1 MALARGLPATEEA
14 IGNHRMSGAKRN
26 LLNAPVMG
34 LVGATKYYGPVEA
47 LKAVSINFRRGQVH
61 AVVGENG
68 AGKSTLIGIATGAV
82 PPDFAVIRVSGKE
95 IKRPNAK
102 KLHRAGVAVTFQHPE
117 LAEEMTVFENLQL
130 AAPSLKG
137 AAGRAEAERLLA
149 AVGSEQHAMP
159 LNARVRD
166 LTLAQQHII
175 EIAGAIASKPK
186 VLFFD
191 EPTEPFQHADI
202 EKLFGLIKQLR
213 EEGVAVVYVSH
224 RLHEIN
230 ELADH
235 ITVLRD
241 GKSIDSRPASR
252 ITTDQIITMIAGRP
266 LDQVFPDKAKRA
278 GDTVLEVRN
287 LSGHGF
293 TNVSFSARAGEL
305 VGVTGVE
312 GEGQRQFLRTI
323 AGLERRTA
331 GSVQVNGKGVE
342 GNTTAAAR
350 KAGIGF
356 VTDDRHEEGLFLT
369 LRVRENIGIGAL
381 DRISTAGVIDRKRDR
396 ALTKEVMDRLGIYTG
411 YRIKE
416 HDDTTAAELSGGNQ
430 QKALI
435 GREIADEPAVILID
449 EPTKGVDVGART
461 EIYERLRELAES
473 GVAVVVSSSDG
484 IELAGLCDR
493 VAVFARGQIVKEL
506 AGETLTDEAITEA
519 NMTATVARE
528 GGPARTKETEKR
540 WRRIMAADHFPAA
553 VLAVLT
559 TIVLLG
565 TTAISDGFLSAF
577 NIGTMLTFLSILG
590 FVSIAQ
596 LGTIVVGRIDLSV
609 GALAGFVVVLA
620 SFLMPDGGGPWD
632 SLWGAVQILAFTAAF
647 GLFQG
652 WLVTWCNIPAIVVTV
667 ATFIGLQGMSLV
679 LRPQA
684 GGSITDD
691 ITDVTQWGFA
701 AVPAC
706 FLAMAVIVAVF
717 EFALFR
723 TALGRRLRAVGSNPL
738 GATRVGIR
746 VNRHILL
753 AFVLSGVLSGIAG
766 LILAGQ
772 VGIGSPAT
780 GVEYTLMSI
789 TAVVLGGTRIAG
801 GRGSVLSVFMGA
813 ALVQSLSSASS
824 FINQDS
830 AIHLTVLGAVTLVAA
845 TFFSVARRERT
856 G

>member
-1 MALARGLPATEEA
+1 
-14 IGNHRMSGAKRN
+14 MSAGKRN
-26 LLNAPVMG
+26 LLGAPIMG
-34 LVGATKYYGPVEA
+34 IVGATKYYGPVEA
-47 LKAVSINFRRGQVH
+47 LKAVNLTIRRGQVH

-68 AGKSTLIGIATGAV
+68 AGKSTLIGIAAGAV
-82 PPDFAVIRVSGKE
+82 PPDFAVIRVAGKE

-130 AAPSLKG
+130 AAPSLTG

-149 AVGSEQHAMP
+149 VVGSEQHAMS
-159 LNARVRD
+159 LDVRVRD
-166 LTLAQQHII
+166 LTLAQFHII

-186 VLFFD
+186 VLFLD
-191 EPTEPFQHADI
+191 EPTEPFQQADI
-202 EKLFGLIKQLR
+202 VRLFELINRLR
-213 EEGVAVVYVSH
+213 EEGVAIVYVSH
-224 RLHEIN
+224 RLREI
-230 ELADH
+230 EQIADH

-241 GKSIDSRPASR
+241 GKVIDSRPAAR
-252 ITTDQIITMIAGRP
+252 ITTDEIITMIAGRP
-266 LDQVFPDKAKRA
+266 LGQVFPEKAKGA
-278 GDTVLEVRN
+278 GDIILEVEN
-287 LSGHGF
+287 LAGSGF
-293 TNVSFSARAGEL
+293 ANVSFAAHAGEI
-305 VGVTGVE
+305 VGVTGIE
-312 GEGQRQFLRTI
+312 GEGQREFLRTI

-331 GSVQVNGKGVE
+331 GSVRIKGKAVE
-342 GNTTAAAR
+342 GDTTAAAR
-350 KAGIGF
+350 RAGIGF

-369 LRVRENIGIGAL
+369 LRLRENIGIGAL

-396 ALTKEVMDRLGIYTG
+396 ALTTEVMDKLGIYTG

-416 HDDTTAAELSGGNQ
+416 YDDTRAAELSGGNQ
-430 QKALI
+430 QKTLI
-435 GREIADEPAVILID
+435 GREIAGEPGVVLID

-461 EIYERLRELAES
+461 EIYERLRELADG

-484 IELAGLCDR
+484 IELEGLCDR
-493 VAVFARGQIVKEL
+493 VVVFARGRIVKEL
-506 AGETLTDEAITEA
+506 AGEALTDEAITEA

-528 GGPARTKETEKR
+528 GGPARTRKGEEEP
-540 WRRIMAADHFPAA
+540 WRRVMAADRFPAA
-553 VLAVLT
+553 VLSVLT
-559 TIVLLG
+559 AIVLLG
-565 TTAISDGFLSAF
+565 TDSISEYFLSAF
-577 NIGTMLTFLSILG
+577 NIETMLTFLSILA
-590 FVSIAQ
+590 FLSIAQ
-596 LGTIVVGRIDLSV
+596 LGTILVGRIDLSV

-620 SFLMPDGGGPWD
+620 SFLTPDGAGPGD
-632 SLWGAVQILAFTAAF
+632 ALWGATLILAITGGF
-647 GLFQG
+647 GLAQG
-652 WLVTWCNIPAIVVTV
+652 WLVTWLNIPAIVVTL

-684 GGSITDD
+684 AGTITDY
-691 ITDVTQWGFA
+691 ISDVTQWSYAGM
-701 AVPAC
+701 PAC
-706 FLAMAVIVAVF
+706 FLAIMAIVVVF
-717 EFALFR
+717 EFGLFR

-738 GATRVGIR
+738 AATRVGFR

-753 AFVLSGVLSGIAG
+753 AFALSGLLTGIAG

-780 GVEYTLMSI
+780 GIDYTLMSI

-801 GRGSVLSVFMGA
+801 GRGSVLSVLMGA

>member
-1 MALARGLPATEEA
+1 
-14 IGNHRMSGAKRN
+14 MSGAKRN
-26 LLNAPVMG
+26 LLSAPVMG
-34 LVGATKYYGPVEA
+34 IVGATKYYGPVEA
-47 LKAVSINFRRGQVH
+47 LKAVNLNIRRSQVQ

-68 AGKSTLIGIATGAV
+68 AGKSTLIGIAAGAV
-82 PPDFAVIRVSGKE
+82 QPDFAIIRISGKE

-137 AAGRAEAERLLA
+137 PGSRAEAERLLA

-186 VLFFD
+186 VLFLD
-191 EPTEPFQHADI
+191 EPTEPFQQPDI
-202 EKLFGLIKQLR
+202 EKLFALIYQLR
-213 EEGVAVVYVSH
+213 EEGVAIVYVSH
-224 RLHEIN
+224 RLHEIK

-252 ITTDQIITMIAGRP
+252 ITTEQIITMIAGRP
-266 LDQVFPDKAKRA
+266 LDQVFPDKAKSA
-278 GDTVLEVRN
+278 GDVVLAVRN
-287 LSGHGF
+287 LSGRGF
-293 TNVSFSARAGEL
+293 TDISFTARAGEL

-312 GEGQRQFLRTI
+312 GEGQREFLRTI

-331 GSVQVNGKGVE
+331 GSVCVNGKAVD

-369 LRVRENIGIGAL
+369 LRVRENVGIGAL
-381 DRISTAGVIDRKRDR
+381 DRISTAGMIDRKRDR
-396 ALTKEVMDRLGIYTG
+396 ALTRDVIDRLGIYTG

-416 HDDTTAAELSGGNQ
+416 HDDMTAAELSGGNQ
-430 QKALI
+430 QKVLI
-435 GREIADEPAVILID
+435 GREIAGEPTVIIVD
-449 EPTKGVDVGART
+449 EPTKGVDVGARA
-461 EIYERLRELAES
+461 EIYERLRELAGS
-473 GVAVVVSSSDG
+473 GVAVVLSSSDG
-484 IELAGLCDR
+484 TELEGLCDR
-493 VAVFARGQIVKEL
+493 VSVFARGQIVKEL
-506 AGETLTDEAITEA
+506 EGDSLTDQAITEA
-519 NMTATVARE
+519 NMSATVARADGQVRRRKQE
-528 GGPARTKETEKR
+528 EP
-540 WRRIMAADHFPAA
+540 WRRIMAADRFPT
-553 VLAVLT
+553 AVLT
-559 TIVLLG
+559 VLTAIVLFG
-565 TTAISDGFLSAF
+565 TDALNEFFLSPF
-577 NIGTMLTFLSILG
+577 NIETMLTFLSILA
-590 FVSIAQ
+590 FISIAQ
-596 LGTIVVGRIDLSV
+596 LVTILVGRIDLSV

-620 SFLMPDGGGPWD
+620 SFLTPA
-632 SLWGAVQILAFTAAF
+632 GAEPGDTLLGVMQILAIAVAF
-647 GLFQG
+647 GLVQG
-652 WLVTWCNIPAIVVTV
+652 WLVTWCNIPAIVVTL

-684 GGSITDD
+684 AGTITDH
-691 ITDVTQWGFA
+691 ISDVTQWSWAGM
-701 AVPAC
+701 PAC
-706 FLAMAVIVAVF
+706 FIAILVIVVGF
-717 EFALFR
+717 EIILFHSG
-723 TALGRRLRAVGSNPL
+723 LGRRLRAVGSNPL

-753 AFVLSGVLSGIAG
+753 AFVLSGLLTAIAG

-780 GVEYTLMSI
+780 GIDYTLMSI

-801 GRGSVLSVFMGA
+801 GRGSVLSVLMGA

-830 AIHLTVLGAVTLVAA
+830 AVHLTVLGLVTLIAA

>member
-1 MALARGLPATEEA
+1 
-14 IGNHRMSGAKRN
+14 MSGAKRN
-26 LLNAPVMG
+26 LLSAPVMG
-34 LVGATKYYGPVEA
+34 IVGATKYYGPVEA
-47 LKAVSINFRRGQVH
+47 LKAVNLNIRRGQVQ

-68 AGKSTLIGIATGAV
+68 AGKSTLIGIAAGAV
-82 PPDFAVIRVSGKE
+82 QPDFAIIRISGKE

-137 AAGRAEAERLLA
+137 PGSRAEAERLLA

-186 VLFFD
+186 VLFLD
-191 EPTEPFQHADI
+191 EPTEPFQQPDI
-202 EKLFGLIKQLR
+202 EKLFALINQLR
-213 EEGVAVVYVSH
+213 EEGVAIVYVSH
-224 RLHEIN
+224 RLHEIK

-252 ITTDQIITMIAGRP
+252 ITTEQIITMIAGRP
-266 LDQVFPDKAKRA
+266 LDQVFPDKVKSA
-278 GDTVLEVRN
+278 GDVVLAVRN
-287 LSGHGF
+287 LSGRGF
-293 TNVSFSARAGEL
+293 TDISFTARAGEL

-312 GEGQRQFLRTI
+312 GEGQREFLRTI

-331 GSVQVNGKGVE
+331 GSVCVNGKAVD

-369 LRVRENIGIGAL
+369 LRVRENVGIGAL
-381 DRISTAGVIDRKRDR
+381 DRISTAGMIDRKRDR
-396 ALTKEVMDRLGIYTG
+396 ALTRDVIDRLGIYTG

-416 HDDTTAAELSGGNQ
+416 HDDMTAAELSGGNQ
-430 QKALI
+430 QKVLI
-435 GREIADEPAVILID
+435 GREIAGEPTVIIVD
-449 EPTKGVDVGART
+449 EPTKGVDVGARA
-461 EIYERLRELAES
+461 EIYERLRELAGS
-473 GVAVVVSSSDG
+473 GVAVVLSSSDG
-484 IELAGLCDR
+484 TELEGLCDR
-493 VAVFARGQIVKEL
+493 VSVFARGQIVKEL
-506 AGETLTDEAITEA
+506 EGDSLTDQAITQA
-519 NMTATVARE
+519 NMSATVARADGQVRRRKQE
-528 GGPARTKETEKR
+528 EP
-540 WRRIMAADHFPAA
+540 WRRIMAADRFPT
-553 VLAVLT
+553 AVLT
-559 TIVLLG
+559 VLTAIVLFG
-565 TTAISDGFLSAF
+565 TDALSEFFLSPF
-577 NIGTMLTFLSILG
+577 NIETMLTFLSILA
-590 FVSIAQ
+590 FISIAQ
-596 LGTIVVGRIDLSV
+596 LVTILVGRIDLSV

-620 SFLMPDGGGPWD
+620 SFLTPA
-632 SLWGAVQILAFTAAF
+632 GAEPGDTLLGVMQILAIAVAF
-647 GLFQG
+647 GLVQG
-652 WLVTWCNIPAIVVTV
+652 WLVTWCNIPAIVVTL

-684 GGSITDD
+684 AGTITDH
-691 ITDVTQWGFA
+691 ISDVTQWSWAGM
-701 AVPAC
+701 PAC
-706 FLAMAVIVAVF
+706 FIAILVIVVGF
-717 EFALFR
+717 EIILFHSG
-723 TALGRRLRAVGSNPL
+723 LGRRLRAVGSNPL

-753 AFVLSGVLSGIAG
+753 AFVLSGLLTAIAG

-780 GVEYTLMSI
+780 GIDYTLMSI

-801 GRGSVLSVFMGA
+801 GRGSVLSVLMGA

-830 AIHLTVLGAVTLVAA
+830 AVHLTVLGVVTLIAA

>member
-1 MALARGLPATEEA
+1 
-14 IGNHRMSGAKRN
+14 MSGAKRN
-26 LLNAPVMG
+26 LLSAPVMG
-34 LVGATKYYGPVEA
+34 IVGATKYYGPVEA
-47 LKAVSINFRRGQVH
+47 LKAVNLNIRRGQVQ

-68 AGKSTLIGIATGAV
+68 AGKSTLIGIAAGAV
-82 PPDFAVIRVSGKE
+82 QADFAVIRIAGKE

-137 AAGRAEAERLLA
+137 RGSRAEAERLLA

-175 EIAGAIASKPK
+175 EITGAIASKPK
-186 VLFFD
+186 VLFLD
-191 EPTEPFQHADI
+191 EPTEPFQQTDI
-202 EKLFGLIKQLR
+202 EKLFVLINQLR
-213 EEGVAVVYVSH
+213 EEGVAIVYVSH
-224 RLHEIN
+224 RLHEIM
-230 ELADH
+230 ELADQ

-252 ITTDQIITMIAGRP
+252 ITTEQIITMIAGRP
-266 LDQVFPDKAKRA
+266 LDQIFPDKAKST
-278 GDTVLEVRN
+278 GDVVLEVRN
-287 LSGHGF
+287 LSGRGF
-293 TNVSFSARAGEL
+293 TDISFIARAGEL

-312 GEGQRQFLRTI
+312 GEGQREFLRTI

-331 GSVQVNGKGVE
+331 GSVCVNGKAVD

-350 KAGIGF
+350 TAGIGF

-396 ALTKEVMDRLGIYTG
+396 ALTRDVLDRLGIYTG

-416 HDDTTAAELSGGNQ
+416 HDDMTAAELSGGNQ
-430 QKALI
+430 QKVLI
-435 GREIADEPAVILID
+435 GREIAGEPKVIIID
-449 EPTKGVDVGART
+449 EPTKGVDVGARA
-461 EIYERLRELAES
+461 EIYQRLRELAGS
-473 GVAVVVSSSDG
+473 GVAVVLSSSDG
-484 IELAGLCDR
+484 TELEGLCDR
-493 VAVFARGQIVKEL
+493 VSVFARGQIVKEL
-506 AGETLTDEAITEA
+506 EGDSLTDQAITEA
-519 NMTATVARE
+519 NMSATVARAD
-528 GGPARTKETEKR
+528 GHVRRRKEEEP
-540 WRRIMAADHFPAA
+540 WRRIMAADRFPAA
-553 VLAVLT
+553 VLTVLT
-559 TIVLLG
+559 AIVLFG
-565 TTAISDGFLSAF
+565 TDRISEFFLSPF
-577 NIGTMLTFLSILG
+577 NIETMLTFLSILA
-590 FVSIAQ
+590 FISIAQ
-596 LGTIVVGRIDLSV
+596 LITILVGRIDLSV

-620 SFLMPDGGGPWD
+620 SFLTPAGAGPED
-632 SLWGAVQILAFTAAF
+632 TLLGVVQILAIAVAF
-647 GLFQG
+647 GLVQG
-652 WLVTWCNIPAIVVTV
+652 WLITWCNIPAIVVTL

-684 GGSITDD
+684 AGTITDH
-691 ITDVTQWGFA
+691 ISDVTQRSWAGM
-701 AVPAC
+701 PAC
-706 FLAMAVIVAVF
+706 FIAILVIVVGF
-717 EFALFR
+717 EIILFHSG
-723 TALGRRLRAVGSNPL
+723 LGRRLRAVGSNPL

-753 AFVLSGVLSGIAG
+753 AFVLSALLTAIAG

-780 GVEYTLMSI
+780 GIDYTLMSI

-801 GRGSVLSVFMGA
+801 GRGSVLSVLMGA

-830 AIHLTVLGAVTLVAA
+830 AIHLIVLGAITLIAA

>member
-1 MALARGLPATEEA
+1 
-14 IGNHRMSGAKRN
+14 MSGAKRN
-26 LLNAPVMG
+26 LLSAPIMG

-47 LKAVSINFRRGQVH
+47 LKAVNLNIRRGQVQ

-68 AGKSTLIGIATGAV
+68 AGKSTLIGVAAGAV
-82 PPDFAVIRVSGKE
+82 QPDYAIIRIAGKE

-102 KLHRAGVAVTFQHPE
+102 KLRRAGVAVTFQHPE

-137 AAGRAEAERLLA
+137 PGSRAEAERLLA
-149 AVGSEQHAMP
+149 AVGSAQHAMP

-186 VLFFD
+186 VLFLD
-191 EPTEPFQHADI
+191 EPTEPFQQTDI
-202 EKLFGLIKQLR
+202 EKLFALINQLR
-213 EEGVAVVYVSH
+213 EEGVAIVYVSH
-224 RLHEIN
+224 RLHEIK

-252 ITTDQIITMIAGRP
+252 ITTEQIITMIAGRP
-266 LDQVFPDKAKRA
+266 LDQVFPDKAKSA
-278 GDTVLEVRN
+278 GDVVLEVRN
-287 LSGHGF
+287 LSGRGF
-293 TNVSFSARAGEL
+293 TDISFTARAGEL
-305 VGVTGVE
+305 VGATGVE
-312 GEGQRQFLRTI
+312 GEGQREFLRTI

-331 GSVQVNGKGVE
+331 GSVYVKGKAVD

-369 LRVRENIGIGAL
+369 LRVRENVGIGAL

-396 ALTKEVMDRLGIYTG
+396 ALTRDVLDRLGIYTG

-416 HDDTTAAELSGGNQ
+416 HDDMTAAELSGGNQ
-430 QKALI
+430 QKVLI
-435 GREIADEPAVILID
+435 GREIAAEPTVIIID
-449 EPTKGVDVGART
+449 EPTKGVDVGARA
-461 EIYERLRELAES
+461 EIYERLRELAGS
-473 GVAVVVSSSDG
+473 GVAVVLSSADG
-484 IELAGLCDR
+484 TELEGLCDR
-493 VAVFARGQIVKEL
+493 VSVFARGQIVKEL
-506 AGETLTDEAITEA
+506 EGDSLTDQAITAA
-519 NMTATVARE
+519 NMSATVARADGQVRRRKQE
-528 GGPARTKETEKR
+528 EL
-540 WRRIMAADHFPAA
+540 WRRIMAADRFPAA
-553 VLAVLT
+553 VLTVLT
-559 TIVLLG
+559 AIVLFG
-565 TTAISDGFLSAF
+565 TNALSEFFLSPF
-577 NIGTMLTFLSILG
+577 NIETILTFFSILA
-590 FVSIAQ
+590 FISIAQ
-596 LGTIVVGRIDLSV
+596 LVTILVGRIDLSV

-620 SFLMPDGGGPWD
+620 SFLTPAGAGPGD
-632 SLWGAVQILAFTAAF
+632 ALLGVMQILAIAVAF
-647 GLFQG
+647 GLVQG
-652 WLVTWCNIPAIVVTV
+652 WLVTWCNIPAIVVTL

-684 GGSITDD
+684 AGTITDH
-691 ITDVTQWGFA
+691 ISDVTQWSWVGM
-701 AVPAC
+701 PAC
-706 FLAMAVIVAVF
+706 FIAILVIVVGF
-717 EFALFR
+717 EIILFR
-723 TALGRRLRAVGSNPL
+723 SGLGRRLRAVGSNPL

-753 AFVLSGVLSGIAG
+753 AFVLSGLLTAIAG

-780 GVEYTLMSI
+780 GIDYTLMSI

-801 GRGSVLSVFMGA
+801 GRGSVLSVLMGA

-830 AIHLTVLGAVTLVAA
+830 AIHLTVLGAVTLIAA